1 MITSEQIKKLREE
14 TGASVMDCKKALE
27 QAQGDE
33 AKAREFLS
41 KRGAEMAEK
50 KSERKTNSGL
60 VESYIHANGKI
71 GALLALNCET
81 DFVARNENFKAL
93 AHEICL
99 QIAAVGAQNIEELL
113 AQPYLKNP
121 DKTIKDLIGDTVG
134 KLGEN
139 IKIGQFTRF
148 EL

>member
-1 MITSEQIKKLREE
+1 MISSDQIKKLRET

-27 QAQGDE
+27 EAGGDE
-33 AKAREFLS
+33 NRAMEFLA
-41 KRGAEMAEK
+41 KRGAELAAK
-50 KSERKTNSGL
+50 KSERKTNSGI
-60 VESYIHANGKI
+60 VDSYIHANQKI
-71 GALLALNCET
+71 GVLLVLLCET

-99 QIAAVGAQNIEELL
+99 QIAAVGAQTPEELL
-113 AQPYLKNP
+113 NQPFLKNP
-121 DKTIKDLIGDTVG
+121 EKTIKDMISDSIG

-139 IKIGQFTRF
+139 IKVEKFVRF